1 MEGLK
6 LLLHMV
12 KKEGDLI
19 KGMFSNLKLRI
30 TIPEVH
36 VEWRDVAESVLLILL
51 SLILYMSVVFTQ
63 FSFIPIMILTIKRG
77 WREAAFYLSGSLL
90 MFIYIMSGNIVR
102 FPFDPGLLLFSPAH
116 YSFDFIGRELGLEWG
131 RFLDY
136 IVIFGVMGI
145 CLGHLVS
152 RNYKLKY
159 VLFMSLSLYVGII
172 LFIILFSGLVGG
184 FSNFFNNY
192 LHFVNKKTTSYVNH
206 SLAQIDNYRD
216 ILESRGVNYNLIE
229 KKIQIAA
236 DLYKNGVVF
245 GIAPR
250 GGYLIKQIIVIF
262 LSLILVRFY
271 FKKKL
276 KKAALYFELSKFHI
290 ADDWV
295 WGLIFSWGIVYLNL
309 YLKNE
314 LLGIISWNSA
324 TVFSFLYFLKGFT
337 IIKLL
342 ADRIK
347 IPHIIQ
353 YVILLF
359 LLFYSFILFSAIVTG
374 IGVADIWLGIK
385 DNLEKLN
392 NRGDT

>member
-6 LLLHMV
+6 LLFQIV
-12 KKEGDLI
+12 KKEGYLI
-19 KGMFSNLKLRI
+19 KGKFSNLRVRI

-36 VEWRDVAESVLLILL
+36 VEWKEVAESILLILL

-77 WREAAFYLSGSLL
+77 WREAAFYLAGSILL
-90 MFIYIMSGNIVR
+90 FIYIMTGNLVR
-102 FPFDPGLLLFSPAH
+102 FPFDAGLLLFSPAH
-116 YSFDFIGRELGLEWG
+116 YSFEFIGMEVGLKWG

-136 IVIFGVMGI
+136 IFIFGVLGI

-159 VLFMSLSLYVGII
+159 VIFLSISLYVGII
-172 LFIILFSGLVGG
+172 LFIILLSGVVGG

-192 LHFVNKKTTSYVNH
+192 SHFVSRKTTSYVNH
-206 SLAQIDNYRD
+206 SLSQIDSYRNV
-216 ILESRGVNYNLIE
+216 LESRGINYNLIE
-229 KKIQIAA
+229 KKIRVAA
-236 DLYKNGVVF
+236 ELYKNGVVF
-245 GIAPR
+245 GINPR

-262 LSLILVRFY
+262 LSLILVKLY

-276 KKAALYFELSKFHI
+276 DRAALYFELSDYNI

-295 WGLIFSWGIVYLNL
+295 WGLIISWGLVYLNL
-309 YLKNE
+309 YLKSE
-314 LLGIISWNSA
+314 LLGIISWNAA
-324 TVFSFLYFLKGFT
+324 TVFSFLYFLKGLT

-342 ADRIK
+342 AERIK
-347 IPHIIQ
+347 IPQIIQ
-353 YVILLF
+353 YMILLF

-374 IGVADIWLGIK
+374 IGVADIWLCIK
-385 DNLEKLN
+385 ENLEKIK
-392 NRGDT
+392 NRGDS